1 MNQNPMPHSYS
12 LSKLAE
18 ADIIHA
24 YRYIAEEELSP
35 TEARLVYERIVD
47 TLEML
52 SQFPEI
58 GQYRPD
64 ITAHSVKVFPVPR
77 TRYLVFYEP
86 QSQPVFIARVLSSSM
101 NLTSLLKGVDQF
113 PVSG

>member
-1 MNQNPMPHSYS
+1 MPHKYS

-18 ADIIHA
+18 TDVISA
-24 YRYIAEEELSP
+24 YKYIAEEELNP

-64 ITAHSVKVFPVPR
+64 ITSHPVKVFPVPK
-77 TRYLVFYEP
+77 TRYLVFYDP

-113 PVSG
+113 PVIG